1 MTGWGE
7 FVFALCA
14 FLASHAL
21 PVRPP
26 IRGRLVKLFG
36 ARGFTVAYSA
46 LSLLIL
52 AWTIAA
58 AGRAPYVELWPFAL
72 WQLWAPNIAMPLA
85 VALISLALFA
95 PNPLSFGGR
104 DARFDP
110 ARPGVVGL
118 SRHPLPLALAL
129 WSAAHLVPN
138 GTLAHVLLFGLFLV
152 FSILGMAIIDRRKRR
167 QMGVEAWSR
176 LAANTGWL
184 RPAGLGDVVALL
196 LTRAGVLRLAGGA
209 LAYVALLHLHMLLF
223 GVEPWPGGAWPS

>member
-1 MTGWGE
+1 MTGWAE
-7 FVFALCA
+7 FAFALCA

-26 IRGRLVKLFG
+26 IRGRLVKLLG

-52 AWTIAA
+52 SWTIGAA
-58 AGRAPYVELWPFAL
+58 SRAPYVELWPFAP
-72 WQLWAPNIAMPLA
+72 WQLFAPNIAMLLA
-85 VALISLALFA
+85 VSLISLALFA
-95 PNPLSFGGR
+95 PNPLSFGGGG
-104 DARFDP
+104 ARFDP
-110 ARPGVVGL
+110 TRPGVVGL

-138 GTLAHVLLFGLFLV
+138 GTLAHALLFGLFLV

-167 QMGVEAWSR
+167 QMGINRWTR
-176 LAANTGWL
+176 LAANTAWL

-196 LTRAGVLRLAGGA
+196 RTRAGVVRLCGGA
-209 LAYVALLHLHMLLF
+209 LAYVALLHLHSLLF
-223 GVEPWPGGAWPS
+223 GVDPWPVGAWPS